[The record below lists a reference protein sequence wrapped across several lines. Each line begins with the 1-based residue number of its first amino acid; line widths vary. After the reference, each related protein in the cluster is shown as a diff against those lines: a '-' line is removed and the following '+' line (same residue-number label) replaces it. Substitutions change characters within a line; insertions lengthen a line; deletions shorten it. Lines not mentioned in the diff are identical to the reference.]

1 MNYLRTL
8 CASSSCVA
16 GLCENHWRV
25 GSRTNSP
32 AERTGSHVRHR
43 ATAAGLVFVGL
54 LVACGGSDDD
64 AADTASDTTGASDN
78 TGSGDSTPAAGTAP
92 QTTATDAT
100 AVPATA
106 GDDVKRGTCTV
117 TISGDRSESWTF
129 EQSVYSFSTDYWMDE
144 EELRGTV
151 EALGE
156 EIAGGTYEQIVER
169 GEPIVTFLSLSCAN
183 PDDLIEGAV
192 VTHTDATHASDLP
205 MGPGN
210 YPISGG
216 LLDTQ
221 GPAGTMIAD
230 FSVSDEEL
238 YQTVADSGSLS
249 IATWDSSHIEGSFAF
264 AARESF
270 VDAPREI
277 QVAVTFSFVCEETLT
292 GC

>member
-1 MNYLRTL
+1 M
-8 CASSSCVA
+8 
-16 GLCENHWRV
+16 
-25 GSRTNSP
+25 
-32 AERTGSHVRHR
+32 
-43 ATAAGLVFVGL
+43 FVGL
-54 LVACGGSDDD
+54 LAACGGSDDD
-64 AADTASDTTGASDN
+64 AADTASGTTGVSSNTASD
-78 TGSGDSTPAAGTAP
+78 DSTAATGTVP
-92 QTTATDAT
+92 QSTAADAT

-156 EIAGGTYEQIVER
+156 EIAGGTYEEIVGR

-183 PDDLIEGAV
+183 PDDLIQGAV
-192 VTHTDATHASDLP
+192 IMHTDATHASDLP
-205 MGPGN
+205 MGPGD

-230 FSVSDEEL
+230 FSVSDEEV
-238 YQTVADSGSLS
+238 YQTVADSGTLS
-249 IATWDSSHIEGSFAF
+249 VATWDGNHIEGSFAF
-264 AARESF
+264 AAREAF
-270 VDAPREI
+270 VDAPREV
-277 QVAVTFSFVCEETLT
+277 QVAVTFSFVCEETIS

>member
-1 MNYLRTL
+1 M
-8 CASSSCVA
+8 
-16 GLCENHWRV
+16 

-32 AERTGSHVRHR
+32 GERTGSHVRHR

-54 LVACGGSDDD
+54 LAACGGSDDD
-64 AADTASDTTGASDN
+64 AADTASGTGVSSN
-78 TGSGDSTPAAGTAP
+78 TGPDGSTPA
-92 QTTATDAT
+92 DAT

-156 EIAGGTYEQIVER
+156 EIAGGTYEEIVGR
-169 GEPIVTFLSLSCAN
+169 GEPIVTFLSLSCTN

-192 VTHTDATHASDLP
+192 VMPTDATHASDLP

-264 AARESF
+264 AAREAF